1 MDKSSRLYKSHYDR
15 NFRKRRWEMIFEYF
29 GGRKCQDCGVA
40 SEHPIYDLHH
50 RDPSEKDFSIGALI
64 RKKWAALEPEV
75 AKCDLL
81 CSNCHRVRHDIER
94 KQQREVSNGSN

>member
-1 MDKSSRLYKSHYDR
+1 MDKSSHEYKSQYDR
-15 NFRKRRWEMIFEYF
+15 DFRRKRWVMIFEYF
-29 GGRKCQDCGVA
+29 GGKKCQDCGVA

-50 RDPSEKDFSIGALI
+50 RDPSSKDFSIGALI
-64 RKKWAALEPEV
+64 RRKWEVLEPEI